1 MSPKSGGVGEP
12 RSSAEPAEVDA
23 SINISV
29 NSGIS
34 PMNILSSAGND
45 GDGSKPNR
53 DTDSTINSIKQKTNN
68 RDEERKSKS
77 S

>member
-53 DTDSTINSIKQKTNN
+53 DTNSTINN